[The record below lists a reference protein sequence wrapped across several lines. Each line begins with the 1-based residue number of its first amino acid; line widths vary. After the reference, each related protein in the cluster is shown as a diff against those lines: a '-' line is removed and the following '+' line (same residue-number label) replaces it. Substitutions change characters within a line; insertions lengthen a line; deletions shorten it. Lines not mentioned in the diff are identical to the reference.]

1 MTKFLL
7 RLYDYLHARKGLC
20 GVLLVSIV
28 TVSAAMAM
36 RLQFNEDIGDFL
48 PDNDVYRKSMAVYQ
62 KLNAA
67 DRIFVVLQ
75 MKDTSQIN
83 TDRLTEAAAA
93 FQKQADK
100 QSWKITAQIDYDKLL
115 NVASFVYRN
124 APLFLTDADFSRMEQ
139 LMTPD
144 SIAAAMQRNKEMLL
158 FPTGNLLSQNVERDP
173 LGLFLPIAERLQT
186 GNAAMKYELNDGYIF
201 SPDGK
206 RAIIMID
213 SPYGASETAKNT
225 KLIERIDS
233 IASVIGQSMTDVQ
246 ILTTGAPVIAVQNA
260 EQIKTDGLWTV
271 SIAIIL
277 IVSLLFYSLRSWR
290 HILLIVVAIAF
301 GWLIA
306 LAGMSLIHR
315 QVSIIVLGIAS
326 IIIGIAVNY
335 PLHFVAHLSHR
346 PSPRDTLRDLIEPL
360 VIGNVTTVGA
370 FCALIP
376 LNSVALRDLGIFAAF
391 MLVGTILFVTVF
403 LPHLCHIRTKAKANG
418 EECAEDADEY
428 TPVYPRN
435 KWIITAFVGVTLLLG
450 YFSMSTAFD
459 TNMQNINY
467 LSADQRHLLA
477 DLAVMRNEQ
486 AGTTQVYM
494 ANEGTTP
501 DRALEQSEADGAD
514 AFITSRR
521 EQQRRIDRWNAFLTR
536 HQTLFRQTLPQEA
549 ARNGFSTD
557 AFADFYSMLQ
567 TPFHPHDIRFFAPL
581 INNGIGTRIIGNTAV
596 HIKNIP
602 NAEVPQLIDR
612 YGNADGSR
620 WAFDVK
626 SMNSTIASSLSDN
639 FNYIGWACGL
649 IVFIF
654 LWLSFG
660 KIEHALIAFLPMAV
674 SWIWILGTMHILG
687 MSFNLVNI
695 ILATFIFGQ
704 GDDYSIFMTEGLLY
718 EHTHHR
724 RMLASYKRSIFLSAT
739 IMFIG
744 MGTLVIARHPALS
757 SLGEITIVGM
767 ATVVAMTYLLPPVV
781 FGWLYTYKDGSPRPF
796 PITVRRLVVT
806 AFDAIV
812 YLGQILYGLLLSIYL
827 FKIRRKTPA
836 RTLTL
841 HRQMYHLFRYDIH
854 HIAGVKTTLLNPEK
868 EDFAQPA
875 IIICNH
881 KSLLDPVCLMALSPR
896 ILIVTGTKV
905 WHNPMV
911 HRILCFADFI
921 SMDNG
926 IDSIVEQCRKHVAQG
941 YSIAIFPEGERVTGD
956 DIGRFHNGAF
966 LLAKLLHVDLLPVY
980 LHGLKDL
987 MPLHSPVCNSG
998 RMTIQIGKRISPE
1011 EQQSMGDSLLDI
1023 KKTIHR
1029 QFTETYRETDV
1040 WLNP

>member
-1 MTKFLL
+1 
-7 RLYDYLHARKGLC
+7 
-20 GVLLVSIV
+20 
-28 TVSAAMAM
+28 
-36 RLQFNEDIGDFL
+36 
-48 PDNDVYRKSMAVYQ
+48 
-62 KLNAA
+62 
-67 DRIFVVLQ
+67 
-75 MKDTSQIN
+75 
-83 TDRLTEAAAA
+83 
-93 FQKQADK
+93 
-100 QSWKITAQIDYDKLL
+100 
-115 NVASFVYRN
+115 
-124 APLFLTDADFSRMEQ
+124 
-139 LMTPD
+139 
-144 SIAAAMQRNKEMLL
+144 
-158 FPTGNLLSQNVERDP
+158 
-173 LGLFLPIAERLQT
+173 
-186 GNAAMKYELNDGYIF
+186 
-201 SPDGK
+201 
-206 RAIIMID
+206 MID

-301 GWLIA
+301 GWLLA

-435 KWIITAFVGVTLLLG
+435 KWIITAFVGLTLLLG

-501 DRALEQSEADGAD
+501 DQALEQSEADGAD

-581 INNGIGTRIIGNTAV
+581 IDNGIGTRIIGNTAV

-744 MGTLVIARHPALS
+744 MGTLVIARIPPCLHWAR
-757 SLGEITIVGM
+757 
-767 ATVVAMTYLLPPVV
+767 LPS
-781 FGWLYTYKDGSPRPF
+781 W
-796 PITVRRLVVT
+796 
-806 AFDAIV
+806 AW
-812 YLGQILYGLLLSIYL
+812 
-827 FKIRRKTPA
+827 
-836 RTLTL
+836 
-841 HRQMYHLFRYDIH
+841 
-854 HIAGVKTTLLNPEK
+854 
-868 EDFAQPA
+868 QPWW
-875 IIICNH
+875 
-881 KSLLDPVCLMALSPR
+881 P
-896 ILIVTGTKV
+896 
-905 WHNPMV
+905 
-911 HRILCFADFI
+911 
-921 SMDNG
+921 
-926 IDSIVEQCRKHVAQG
+926 
-941 YSIAIFPEGERVTGD
+941 
-956 DIGRFHNGAF
+956 
-966 LLAKLLHVDLLPVY
+966 
-980 LHGLKDL
+980 
-987 MPLHSPVCNSG
+987 
-998 RMTIQIGKRISPE
+998 
-1011 EQQSMGDSLLDI
+1011 
-1023 KKTIHR
+1023 
-1029 QFTETYRETDV
+1029 
-1040 WLNP
+1040 